1 MKSRKN
7 LTESNKDYAVF
18 LPSISGF
25 YNTFISKQRVEEYVP
40 NDRIPTEFENGIEG
54 CNFLNK
60 DQAYFDY
67 KWSLYS
73 AGHAQLDIAKS
84 DIDESMV
91 QKRDKSKTW
100 CLGDSGGFQIGK
112 GIIKFDWENFYEI
125 PGDTNYVGNADAVRG
140 KILNWLEHTA
150 DYALILDVPSWAAD
164 PVNSG
169 RTKMSSYAETLKA
182 TLYNNA
188 WFVAKRQGNVKFLNA
203 LHGMD
208 WASSSQWYEEV
219 KHFPFEGWAFGSN
232 NMRNIYLAMR
242 RLIVLRDDKLLE
254 KGKHDVVHFLGTSRL
269 DWACMLT
276 TVQRCLREHVNEDM
290 LVTFDCASPFIA
302 TAHGQ
307 MYTQH
312 VHRNNRFS
320 YIMDKAVDNKILAG
334 STLPCPWT
342 SPIAERMTMGD
353 ICYYKPGDLNKL
365 GKEPKTSW
373 DSFSY
378 FLMMAHN
385 LYQHIESVQRA
396 NILADT
402 ASNMYK
408 PKITEW
414 HKVKATSNEDEFS
427 PWVPRNLIYFNEVC
441 KDIFKAENPM
451 TLIEN
456 AEGLFSD
463 ISDKRTRRSSSAV
476 FNTLFDVEDM
486 GDNNDADMFDQQD
499 DEKLR
504 ELNDSIL

>member
-1 MKSRKN
+1 M
-7 LTESNKDYAVF
+7 
-18 LPSISGF
+18 
-25 YNTFISKQRVEEYVP
+25 
-40 NDRIPTEFENGIEG
+40 
-54 CNFLNK
+54 
-60 DQAYFDY
+60 
-67 KWSLYS
+67 
-73 AGHAQLDIAKS
+73 
-84 DIDESMV
+84 
-91 QKRDKSKTW
+91 
-100 CLGDSGGFQIGK
+100 
-112 GIIKFDWENFYEI
+112 
-125 PGDTNYVGNADAVRG
+125 
-140 KILNWLEHTA
+140 
-150 DYALILDVPSWAAD
+150 
-164 PVNSG
+164 
-169 RTKMSSYAETLKA
+169 
-182 TLYNNA
+182 YNNA
-188 WFVAKRQGNVKFLNA
+188 WFVANRQGKVKFLNA

-219 KHFPFEGWAFGSN
+219 KHFPFEGWALGSN

-276 TVQRCLREHVNEDM
+276 TIQRCLRELVNEDIM
-290 LVTFDCASPFIA
+290 VTFDCASPFIA

-320 YIMDKAVDNKILAG
+320 YIMDKAVDDKILAG

-365 GKEPKTSW
+365 GKEGKTSW

-396 NILADT
+396 NVLADT
-402 ASNMYK
+402 ASEMYK

-414 HKVKATSNEDEFS
+414 RKVKATSNEDEFS
-427 PWVPRNLIYFNEVC
+427 PWVPRNLLYFNEVC
-441 KDIFKAENPM
+441 K
-451 TLIEN
+451 
-456 AEGLFSD
+456 
-463 ISDKRTRRSSSAV
+463 
-476 FNTLFDVEDM
+476 
-486 GDNNDADMFDQQD
+486 
-499 DEKLR
+499 
-504 ELNDSIL
+504 